1 MQDNEK
7 LSQGILRQM
16 KATCLNTVKFVQAFC
31 VDLCQLST
39 WPGEEELICVA
50 GEKAGKVKKEGPAV
64 EKEKGSE

>member
-7 LSQGILRQM
+7 LSQGILQQM
-16 KATCLNTVKFVQAFC
+16 KAICLNTIKFVQAFC
-31 VDLCQLST
+31 VDHCQLST

-50 GEKAGKVKKEGPAV
+50 GEKTGRMGKEGPAV